1 MLFVPTIWSYFP
13 FSCFQTPLLFFVS
26 FETTQ
31 GALSLAWTQRGTA
44 SSKCWGHLLEM
55 NIVWRPSGDL
65 EFSLRIF
72 GETPPSFIVYRQHTP
87 KFRGFLSLLSSS
99 PIIFSLKW
107 VFVVFQTVTQSHI
120 NHILVINGREFH
132 HK

>member
-1 MLFVPTIWSYFP
+1 MVLFS
-13 FSCFQTPLLFFVS
+13 FFVFPDSPPFLRLFRNDTRCIKPGVDTAGHS
-26 FETTQ
+26 FFKML
-31 GALSLAWTQRGTA
+31 GASAGDEHCVAAQ
-44 SSKCWGHLLEM
+44 WGFG
-55 NIVWRPSGDL
+55 V
-65 EFSLRIF
+65 FSENFL
-72 GETPPSFIVYRQHTP
+72 GTPPSFIVYRQHTP